1 MVCGLTIGVFYH
13 NIMTAKD
20 FIMDEKQEI
29 ITSVAEMTAGEML
42 KNARTTGRRK
52 REIATIAKLLCIR
65 EEFLTAL
72 EEGDYR
78 KIPEN
83 VYILG
88 FARSYAVE
96 LGLNPDEVI
105 AKLKRELGIV
115 VEDKKSTEE
124 KRQEKVEE
132 KKQEKIEKVDDKKEE
147 CFCINKETGK
157 KEKVKI
163 VAKAMVVKIK
173 PASQYVKKHWIWF
186 ASGVAVVLIALVLGI
201 VLLRKHPSDVNPA
214 SNESQDVVAVESVA
228 ETVKEP
234 DFRYPVREKFND
246 KVKKESRVVLQAEK
260 ESWIKIEDARG
271 NTVFSRVLV
280 PGDVYYMPLSD
291 KFKGTFG
298 NAGAIDVWVDGQ
310 LVNKVGPA
318 NTRKSGISMA
328 PDALKTAGLAE

>member
-1 MVCGLTIGVFYH
+1 
-13 NIMTAKD
+13 
-20 FIMDEKQEI
+20 MDEKQEI

-105 AKLKRELGIV
+105 AKLKHELGIAV
-115 VEDKKSTEE
+115 DDKKSTEE
-124 KRQEKVEE
+124 KRQDKIEE

-173 PASQYVKKHWIWF
+173 PMAQYTKRHWVWF
-186 ASGVAVVLIALVLGI
+186 ASGVAVVLIAVVLGI
-201 VLLRKHPSDVNPA
+201 VFLRKHPVDVKNVSDDTQTVA
-214 SNESQDVVAVESVA
+214 VVAVESVV